1 MSPPHHKYNERQFW
15 AKKKMGGKSNNQI
28 HCVNTINYNFKCL
41 WTEESKTFLFC
52 NIKSRYDQGKDH
64 KLIFLKLLYKIKSIA
79 GNEYYKGAFYD
90 HFSDQT
96 TAYFELKQNKIP
108 KATSLSRATFLKN
121 APESKDIYFKSIL
134 KCTKMFYSIFKTILV
149 NR

>member
-1 MSPPHHKYNERQFW
+1 
-15 AKKKMGGKSNNQI
+15 MGGKSNNQI

-90 HFSDQT
+90 HFSD
-96 TAYFELKQNKIP
+96 
-108 KATSLSRATFLKN
+108 
-121 APESKDIYFKSIL
+121 
-134 KCTKMFYSIFKTILV
+134 
-149 NR
+149 